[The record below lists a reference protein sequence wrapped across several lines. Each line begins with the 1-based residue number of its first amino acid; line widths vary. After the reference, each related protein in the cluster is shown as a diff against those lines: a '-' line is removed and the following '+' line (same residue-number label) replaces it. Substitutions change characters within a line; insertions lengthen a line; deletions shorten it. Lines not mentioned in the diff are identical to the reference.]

1 MAASAPTEDVDA
13 ESNDERDQ
21 FGSEDS
27 LPNEKSLFGSDV
39 ELPDEKDLFGDDEG
53 ADGLDY
59 KALFGSDDEAAPTA
73 TQPSAAVPLADAQPP
88 SRADTVEPSEM
99 DEEEI
104 FGNDLSDEEGAGQTD
119 TQPVVVRRSPML
131 DLNGP
136 LFVLKLPNINA
147 VERKPFD
154 PSSYKEDVRTGYKSS
169 QSTKDKQIMKLL
181 APENVI
187 RWRFRKNEDGQI
199 LQDDNGRPQYESNSR
214 IVEWEDGSRFLHVG
228 REVYQL
234 RSMTDTVFLFEE
246 NSAELNVCHGIAKGR
261 LTAIPRSLDSKTHNS
276 VKNAQLTNLHPSA
289 TTLLTSKEGQRRLAQ
304 QRQIAD
310 EQRKRQ
316 ELRDKRLA
324 KQGESPKQTKM
335 SAAFLEND
343 QSDDGALRPS
353 VKRPKVA

>member
-1 MAASAPTEDVDA
+1 MPDPRRPMCAL
-13 ESNDERDQ
+13 R
-21 FGSEDS
+21 
-27 LPNEKSLFGSDV
+27 LPG
-39 ELPDEKDLFGDDEG
+39 
-53 ADGLDY
+53 
-59 KALFGSDDEAAPTA
+59 
-73 TQPSAAVPLADAQPP
+73 
-88 SRADTVEPSEM
+88 
-99 DEEEI
+99 I
-104 FGNDLSDEEGAGQTD
+104 
-119 TQPVVVRRSPML
+119 
-131 DLNGP
+131 
-136 LFVLKLPNINA
+136 IA
-147 VERKPFD
+147 VEKQPFN
-154 PSSYKEDVRTGYKSS
+154 PLRYTEDVRTGYKSS
-169 QSTKDKQIMKLL
+169 KSTKDRQMMKLL

-187 RWRFRKNEDGQI
+187 RWRFRKNEDGHI
-199 LQDDNGRPQYESNSR
+199 LQDDDGRPQYESNSR

-261 LTAIPRSLDSKTHNS
+261 LTVIPRSLDSKTHNS
-276 VKNAQLTNLHPSA
+276 VKDAQLTNLHPSA

-316 ELRDKRLA
+316 KLRDKRLA